1 LRTVLLAIL
10 LAIPSF
16 LCAQQEEDI
25 APDFTLTDLQGGKL
39 NLADYKG
46 KVILLDFWA
55 TWCVPCQTE
64 IPRFIEWQKKHGA
77 QGFQVIGISMDDD
90 ESAARAFVKRYS
102 LNYPVAMGTEKLAES
117 YGGVLGLP
125 ANIIIDRQGRIL
137 SKHVGETDL
146 TALEDEIK
154 SQIKQRGP

>member
-16 LCAQQEEDI
+16 LCAQQAEDI

-64 IPRFIEWQKKHGA
+64 EAWRPGIPSDW
-77 QGFQVIGISMDDD
+77 
-90 ESAARAFVKRYS
+90 
-102 LNYPVAMGTEKLAES
+102 
-117 YGGVLGLP
+117 
-125 ANIIIDRQGRIL
+125 
-137 SKHVGETDL
+137 DL
-146 TALEDEIK
+146 D
-154 SQIKQRGP
+154 G

>member
-1 LRTVLLAIL
+1 LRKVLLAIL

-16 LCAQQEEDI
+16 LCAQQAKNV
-25 APDFTLTDLQGGKL
+25 APDFTLADLQGRKL
-39 NLADYKG
+39 NLADHKG

-55 TWCVPCQTE
+55 TWCVPCQRE
-64 IPRFIEWQKKHGA
+64 IPRFIEWQKKYGN

-90 ESAARAFVKRYS
+90 ENAARKFVKRYK

-125 ANIIIDRQGRIL
+125 ANLIIDREGQVVA
-137 SKHVGETDL
+137 KHVGETDL
-146 TALEDEIK
+146 TALEAEIK
-154 SQIKQRGP
+154 SQLSQRGH